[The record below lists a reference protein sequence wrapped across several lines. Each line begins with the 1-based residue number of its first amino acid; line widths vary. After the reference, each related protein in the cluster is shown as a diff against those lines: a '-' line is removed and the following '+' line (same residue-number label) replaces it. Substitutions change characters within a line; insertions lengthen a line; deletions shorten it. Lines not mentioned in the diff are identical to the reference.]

1 MVTKTKSRIL
11 EAVHETAT
19 DLHQIGFID
28 QRKMRQYDALCLS
41 DVPRYNSEKIRSLRN
56 QLQISQTVLAS
67 LLNTSPSSV
76 RQWEQGDKSP
86 GGPSNKLLSLLERK
100 GLEALL

>member
-1 MVTKTKSRIL
+1 MTTKTKSRVL
-11 EAVHETAT
+11 DAVYETAT
-19 DLHQIGFID
+19 DLHQLGFID
-28 QRKMRQYDALCLS
+28 QHKMRQYDALCLKN
-41 DVPRYNSEKIRSLRN
+41 VPKYNSERIRALRN
-56 QLQISQTVLAS
+56 QLQVSQIVLAS

-100 GLEALL
+100 GIEALL